1 MTTSTSQRLK
11 VGILFGGRSAEHE
24 ISIRSARN
32 IVAALNPLLY
42 EPVPIAISRDGRWL
56 LHSAQRL
63 LQSKDDARL
72 LDHAEGEELSALACS
87 NTVNT
92 APNSPAAWNA
102 VFSRQRKGTAQVV
115 DVVFPVLHG
124 PMGEDGTVQGMLELA
139 GVPYVGAGVLG
150 SAVGMDKDVMKR
162 LLRDAGIQVAPFQTI
177 RDHEYRRD
185 AVDVMRSI
193 DALGYPLFVK
203 PANLG
208 SSVGIAKVG
217 SRSQLAGA
225 LDAAFAYDTKV
236 LAEAMIAGREIECAV
251 LGSDYPVAS
260 VAGEIVV
267 THPDGFYS
275 YDAKYIDANGAA
287 LQVPAQLDAATARR
301 VQHLA
306 VATFK
311 VLECHGLARV
321 DFFLRA
327 DGELFVNEINTLPGF
342 TDSSMFPGLWAAS
355 GVALPELLTRL
366 IESAFDRHARRR
378 ALRSVRSVRSG

>member
-1 MTTSTSQRLK
+1 MTNRTQHRLK

-24 ISIRSARN
+24 ISIRSARTV
-32 IVAALNPLLY
+32 VAALNPLLY

-72 LDHAEGEELSALACS
+72 LDHAEGEELSALSSVDHAA
-87 NTVNT
+87 T
-92 APNSPAAWNA
+92 PNSPASWNA
-102 VFSRQRKGTAQVV
+102 VFSRQRKGTAQAV

-162 LLRDAGIQVAPFQTI
+162 LLREAGIQVAPFQTI
-177 RDHEYRRD
+177 REHEYQRD
-185 AVDVMRSI
+185 AIAVMRSI
-193 DALGYPLFVK
+193 DELGYPLFIK

-208 SSVGIAKVG
+208 SSVGITKVLC
-217 SRSQLAGA
+217 RAQLGAA
-225 LDAAFAYDTKV
+225 LDTAFAYDTKV

-251 LGSDYPVAS
+251 LGADQPVAS
-260 VAGEIVV
+260 VPGEIIV

-275 YDAKYIDANGAA
+275 YDAKYLDASGAA
-287 LQVPAQLDAATARR
+287 MQVPAQLDAATTRQ
-301 VQHLA
+301 VQRLA
-306 VATFK
+306 IATFRT
-311 VLECHGLARV
+311 LECHGLARV
-321 DFFLRA
+321 DFFLRP

-342 TDSSMFPGLWAAS
+342 TDASMFPLMWVAS
-355 GVALPELLTRL
+355 GVPLPELLTRL
-366 IESAFDRHARRR
+366 IEGAFDRHVRRR
-378 ALRSVRSVRSG
+378 ALRSVRSLRS

>member
-1 MTTSTSQRLK
+1 MTNHTSHRLK

-24 ISIRSARN
+24 ISIRSARTV
-32 IVAALNPLLY
+32 VAALDPLRY
-42 EPVPIAISRDGRWL
+42 EAVPIAISRDGRWL

-72 LDHAEGEELSALACS
+72 LDHAEGEELSAL
-87 NTVNT
+87 THGTDPDRV
-92 APNSPAAWNA
+92 PDSPASWNA
-102 VFSRQRKGTAQVV
+102 VFSRQRKGAAQAV

-162 LLRDAGIQVAPFQTI
+162 LLRDSNIQVAPFHTI
-177 RDHEYRRD
+177 REAEYRRD
-185 AVDVMRSI
+185 AVTVMRLI
-193 DALGYPLFVK
+193 DGLGYPLFIK

-208 SSVGIAKVG
+208 SSVGISKVV
-217 SRSQLAGA
+217 SRAQLSAA

-251 LGSDYPVAS
+251 LGADQPVAS

-275 YDAKYIDANGAA
+275 YDAKYLDATGAA
-287 LQVPAQLDAATARR
+287 LQIPAQLDPATARQ
-301 VQHLA
+301 VQRLA
-306 VATFK
+306 VATFRA
-311 VLECHGLARV
+311 LECHGLARV

-342 TDSSMFPGLWAAS
+342 TDVSMFPLLWAAS
-355 GVALPELLTRL
+355 GVPLPELLTRL
-366 IESAFDRHARRR
+366 IEGAFDRHTRRR
-378 ALRSVRSVRSG
+378 SLRSVRFMRG